1 MPPPSR
7 VIPTVD
13 RSIRLA
19 SFLGKGVMIEMT
31 ETGKIGFMPDHQPVK
46 NRIIVQIDGRRIAYR
61 SDLKY
66 IILEQRP
73 PQIEYKKLKP
83 RRIPFFNK
91 YTKYDADGKI
101 I

>member
-1 MPPPSR
+1 
-7 VIPTVD
+7 
-13 RSIRLA
+13 
-19 SFLGKGVMIEMT
+19 MIEMT

-83 RRIPFFNK
+83 RRIPYVNK
-91 YTKYDADGKI
+91 YAAGILPPIKYDKDGKEVP
-101 I
+101 